1 MILKAL
7 QKAGW
12 TIGDADDMHTA
23 MSRKVAGQGGP
34 EMKSYWQCL
43 LELPRLFANGVEGVR
58 SRQHPLYYTAL
69 CNTKTP
75 SLVLPGMKVSYYTA
89 IVQGASP
96 TDAAMA
102 GAPSKPQVMI
112 DGDDSDDLICV
123 SGPSSGSSWHAP
135 ERAGTCATPEAKS
148 PENVAEDP
156 EDALVSIAKPT
167 GFRQHAAITG
177 IPGLTLLFDE
187 HLTPGQAG
195 HYRRVA
201 VMCPLCDSGH
211 KRDIPCKKY
220 RNIGEAQSSLGPQ
233 EPVAYLAVWAG
244 QAQRF
249 ATAKQHIAFRP
260 SPEVVKEY
268 MRSHGWLSE

>member
-1 MILKAL
+1 
-7 QKAGW
+7 
-12 TIGDADDMHTA
+12 
-23 MSRKVAGQGGP
+23 
-34 EMKSYWQCL
+34 MKSYWQCL
-43 LELPRLFANGVEGVR
+43 LELPRLFASGVEGVR
-58 SRQHPLYYTAL
+58 SRQHPLYYAAL
-69 CNTKTP
+69 RSTKTP
-75 SLVLPGMKVSYYTA
+75 SLVRPDMKVSYYTA

-102 GAPSKPQVMI
+102 WGPSSCTFGPPEL
-112 DGDDSDDLICV
+112 DDSDDLVIV
-123 SGPSSGSSWHAP
+123 SGHSSGSSWHAP
-135 ERAGTCATPEAKS
+135 ERAKRASTCATPEAKS

-156 EDALVSIAKPT
+156 EDVLVSTAKPT
-167 GFRQHAAITG
+167 GFRQHVAITG
-177 IPGLTLLFDE
+177 IPGLPLLFDE

-201 VMCPLCDSGH
+201 VMCPLCDSRH
-211 KRDIPCKKY
+211 QRDKPCKKY
-220 RNIGEAQSSLGPQ
+220 RNIGEAQTSLGPQ